1 VTGPPGRERPPAHD
15 DHCAQRIRVLKLAE
29 AGDPPSPPTELLHSI
44 AAEIQL
50 HCGQVPLRAYRLAY
64 GWTIAA
70 AIKALHSRCVGDG
83 PSHPGVSKRAWQ
95 DWEAGKRPNRH
106 NQDLLCRLF
115 GTGPVELG
123 FAQDYR
129 GEEVSAVSADL
140 AIPLARS
147 RPVSQ
152 GDPWDRYPTARSF
165 GAPLAGWERSVQPAR
180 SGGQGVEWD
189 LVMNA
194 AHESSEHAAAFESAS
209 VGPNAL
215 EQLGEDILRIARAY
229 VHAPP
234 LPLMTELIRV
244 RDRAYWLLDRTRNPA
259 QQRDLYLAA
268 GQTCGLLASAS
279 FDLGYPH
286 AAAQQA
292 RAARAYGEIIQGREL
307 SAWADG
313 MLACIEMWAGRP
325 GQALLLA
332 ERGLTVAPDGTCRV
346 RLWCIAARAAAL
358 QGDEQRAI
366 DAIVASKR
374 TRDTRAAPTDL
385 HDSVG
390 GEFGFGLARQA
401 FCNGSAYLKLGR
413 PEEAL
418 AECGQAVELYARA
431 AAEERWYAAEAGAR
445 ADLAAAHLLR
455 GDLAGAREAVSE
467 VLTLDPSKRVEGVI
481 RRLGVL
487 RDVLAGRGFQNREAQ
502 VLAEEIEQFTAA
514 PAVQV
519 LPAPPS

>member
-1 VTGPPGRERPPAHD
+1 MRGPPGRERPPAHD
-15 DHCAQRIRVLKLAE
+15 DRCAQRIRVLHLAE
-29 AGDPPSPPTELLHSI
+29 AGDPPAPPTELLHAI
-44 AAEIQL
+44 AAEIQSC
-50 HCGQVPLRAYRLAY
+50 CGQVPLRAYRLAY

-70 AIKALHSRCVGDG
+70 AIRALHSRCTDDG
-83 PSHPGVSKRAWQ
+83 LSHPGVSKRAWQ

-129 GEEVSAVSADL
+129 GGEVSAVSTDL
-140 AIPLARS
+140 AIPAARS
-147 RPVSQ
+147 RPVPQ
-152 GDPWDRYPTARSF
+152 GDPWDRNPTVRSF
-165 GAPLAGWERSVQPAR
+165 STPPSVGWERSAQPAR
-180 SGGQGVEWD
+180 PGGQEVEWD

-234 LPLMTELIRV
+234 LPLLAELIRV

-268 GQTCGLLASAS
+268 GQACGLLASAS
-279 FDLGYPH
+279 FDLGHPH

-292 RAARAYGEIIQGREL
+292 RAARAYGEIIQVREL

-313 MLACIEMWAGRP
+313 MLACVELWAGRP

-346 RLWCIAARAAAL
+346 RLW
-358 QGDEQRAI
+358 
-366 DAIVASKR
+366 
-374 TRDTRAAPTDL
+374 
-385 HDSVG
+385 
-390 GEFGFGLARQA
+390 
-401 FCNGSAYLKLGR
+401 
-413 PEEAL
+413 
-418 AECGQAVELYARA
+418 
-431 AAEERWYAAEAGAR
+431 
-445 ADLAAAHLLR
+445 
-455 GDLAGAREAVSE
+455 
-467 VLTLDPSKRVEGVI
+467 
-481 RRLGVL
+481 
-487 RDVLAGRGFQNREAQ
+487 
-502 VLAEEIEQFTAA
+502 
-514 PAVQV
+514 
-519 LPAPPS
+519 

>member
-1 VTGPPGRERPPAHD
+1 
-15 DHCAQRIRVLKLAE
+15 
-29 AGDPPSPPTELLHSI
+29 
-44 AAEIQL
+44 
-50 HCGQVPLRAYRLAY
+50 
-64 GWTIAA
+64 
-70 AIKALHSRCVGDG
+70 
-83 PSHPGVSKRAWQ
+83 
-95 DWEAGKRPNRH
+95 
-106 NQDLLCRLF
+106 
-115 GTGPVELG
+115 
-123 FAQDYR
+123 
-129 GEEVSAVSADL
+129 
-140 AIPLARS
+140 
-147 RPVSQ
+147 
-152 GDPWDRYPTARSF
+152 
-165 GAPLAGWERSVQPAR
+165 
-180 SGGQGVEWD
+180 
-189 LVMNA
+189 MNA

-229 VHAPP
+229 VHTPP
-234 LPLMTELIRV
+234 LPLLAELIRV

-268 GQTCGLLASAS
+268 GQSCGLLASAS

-292 RAARAYGEIIQGREL
+292 RAARAYGEIIQVREL

-313 MLACIEMWAGRP
+313 MLACIELWAGRP

-332 ERGLTVAPDGTCRV
+332 ERGLTVALDGTCRV
-346 RLWCIAARAAAL
+346 RLWCIAARAAAV
-358 QGDEQRAI
+358 QGDEQRAM
-366 DAIVASKR
+366 DAVVTSKR

-413 PEEAL
+413 AEEAL
-418 AECGQAVELYARA
+418 AECGEAVELYARA
-431 AAEERWYAAEAGAR
+431 AADERWYAAEAGAR

-467 VLTLDPSKRVEGVI
+467 VLVLDPSKRVEGVI

-487 RDVLAGRGFQNREAQ
+487 REVLAGRGFQNREARA
-502 VLAEEIEQFTAA
+502 LAEEIEQLTAT

-519 LPAPPS
+519 LPAPPP